1 MPSDLRAETH
11 QFHAGLLARK
21 EQFLDFSNPESV
33 FRFNLHHGPAESI
46 AGHAVFFPLRSF
58 PVHHGKCSHLSV
70 HHGNRGHLSF
80 SSPLRTP
87 PSVSSNSSAPPIHP
101 ASSPQHDIM
110 SLIWAQNPWY
120 AGMCSPYGSGAP
132 FPSSLWEGARARYLP
147 GAVVPWG
154 LGTQSPAPLL
164 KGDKNYNSQGRPV
177 AAGGS
182 GAVDINMAVV
192 SQTKTVSLM

>member
-1 MPSDLRAETH
+1 M
-11 QFHAGLLARK
+11 
-21 EQFLDFSNPESV
+21 LDFWLVRSSSSTSQTQKASSGSISTT
-33 FRFNLHHGPAESI
+33 GPPRASRDMQS
-46 AGHAVFFPLRSF
+46 FSPLRSF